1 MTELKIQH
9 ILTLAYLL
17 SQGAKHNFVTI
28 TTSSLGKS
36 IKKSQQA
43 ASKHLLELENN
54 QFIERIISGRNISV
68 KITPKGFSEM
78 TKLSTILQKCL
89 NSSSSHVELKGILVS
104 GMGEGAYYM
113 SLKGYTKQFKSKIGY
128 IPFPGT
134 LNVKLDKKVDQKAI
148 QQFETLNGITIE
160 SFSDEKRTYG
170 WVKCFPAK
178 LNQSIDCQLIV
189 LERTH
194 HDDSIIELISKE
206 CIRKSGKLQDG
217 SKVTIKIPVP
227 SEIFQTKSLI

>member
-9 ILTLAYLL
+9 ILTLTHLL
-17 SQGAKHNFVTI
+17 SKGAKHNFVTV

-36 IKKSQQA
+36 IRKSQQA

-54 QFIERIISGRNISV
+54 QFIERIINGRNISV

-78 TKLSTILQKCL
+78 VKLSTVLQKSL
-89 NSSSSHVELKGILVS
+89 DSSPAHVELKGTLVS

-113 SLKGYTKQFKSKIGY
+113 SLKGYTNQFKSKIGY
-128 IPFPGT
+128 VPFPGT
-134 LNVKLDKKVDQKAI
+134 LNVRLDKKVHQEAI
-148 QQFETLNGITIE
+148 KQFESLDGILIK
-160 SFSDEKRTYG
+160 SFSDGKRTYG

-178 LNQSIDCQLIV
+178 LNQSINCQLII

-194 HDDSIIELISKE
+194 HDDSIIELISKV
-206 CIRKSGKLQDG
+206 CIRKSGRLKDG
-217 SKVTIKIPVP
+217 SKVTIKIPIQ
-227 SEIFQTKSLI
+227 S